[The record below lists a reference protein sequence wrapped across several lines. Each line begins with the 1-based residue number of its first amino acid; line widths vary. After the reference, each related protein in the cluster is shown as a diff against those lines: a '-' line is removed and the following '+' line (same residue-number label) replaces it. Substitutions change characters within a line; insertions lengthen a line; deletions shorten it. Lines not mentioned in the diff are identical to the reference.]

1 MNLAAVKL
9 LLLHAVL
16 SAEAGH
22 ARHKQ
27 NVSLLD
33 NFRAPQPLGGFRHV
47 YRSAAASHKC
57 LPDCG
62 LRGDCPKHGSS
73 NACLK
78 PELPT
83 KTKRSWGMST
93 HLHWSYYDQDSRC
106 CPCLSA
112 GLGGDSVVAPNV
124 SIALGP
130 GFKKPLKKLQVSN
143 NGHSMTVIV
152 CGRSGT
158 TCEASASFGTWPK
171 AVRGL
176 NSTKADRYF
185 LEQFHMH
192 WGSDDSKGSE
202 HLLCGQRRAAELH
215 MVFVNERVVPEDRS
229 DPDSG
234 TLLTVL
240 GTMVEG
246 GAKQDNAAFEPILAH
261 LSSKVKHQNQVEELP
276 DVMSRDKASSDE
288 RLVSRSTGLT
298 EGDESP
304 RKEGVEIMNLKARQ
318 IAHEAR
324 GVESPMSKGSSSFLA
339 SPRFALT
346 GTSITSSPWVPP
358 VAAASTQSGDAS
370 PSKVESPRKARE
382 VILGQEAEV
391 RRRLQWR
398 EELDRNLRRLMTDV
412 ELGRDPVMKHHGHKM
427 VCDQFDRLYG
437 WFKDAG
443 DKEEYQRHPSLCLLE
458 IDVQAENFD

>member
-1 MNLAAVKL
+1 MSEERPGQGYCSEVADAAQLIEQWNGVK
-9 LLLHAVL
+9 
-16 SAEAGH
+16 
-22 ARHKQ
+22 
-27 NVSLLD
+27 N
-33 NFRAPQPLGGFRHV
+33 NF
-47 YRSAAASHKC
+47 
-57 LPDCG
+57 
-62 LRGDCPKHGSS
+62 
-73 NACLK
+73 
-78 PELPT
+78 
-83 KTKRSWGMST
+83 
-93 HLHWSYYDQDSRC
+93 
-106 CPCLSA
+106 
-112 GLGGDSVVAPNV
+112 
-124 SIALGP
+124 
-130 GFKKPLKKLQVSN
+130 KPLTPITSAYRQKDV
-143 NGHSMTVIV
+143 GI
-152 CGRSGT
+152 SGD
-158 TCEASASFGTWPK
+158 PK
-171 AVRGL
+171 FHEM
-176 NSTKADRYF
+176 KHF
-185 LEQFHMH
+185 LT
-192 WGSDDSKGSE
+192 S
-202 HLLCGQRRAAELH
+202 
-215 MVFVNERVVPEDRS
+215 
-229 DPDSG
+229 
-234 TLLTVL
+234 
-240 GTMVEG
+240 
-246 GAKQDNAAFEPILAH
+246 
-261 LSSKVKHQNQVEELP
+261 HQHQ
-276 DVMSRDKASSDE
+276 E

-443 DKEEYQRHPSLCLLE
+443 DKEVAKEQEGPAFVRYDPAKPVMAGSTRGIPKASEPLFVR
-458 IDVQAENFD
+458 DRRSS